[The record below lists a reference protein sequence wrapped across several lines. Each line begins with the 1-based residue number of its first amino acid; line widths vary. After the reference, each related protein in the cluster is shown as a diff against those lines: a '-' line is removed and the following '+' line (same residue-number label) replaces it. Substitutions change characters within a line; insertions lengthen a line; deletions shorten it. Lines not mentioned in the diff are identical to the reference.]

1 MKRSVKDL
9 LKNVLKASLAV
20 VLVASLSPHAV
31 LAQQLDP
38 VDKFEQYR
46 IEAINQELAQHGY
59 SMLTDSRFSLSD
71 AIDPTT
77 SENIQKLK
85 DAEIVIMDINEF
97 GKLSSA
103 ESSQDGDAIDRFAI
117 EKREIDDSTESTPSL
132 LQSNETQ
139 SEAKS
144 NLSLQS
150 ILGNTSPAPEGY
162 KTGAFHRLISPTSN
176 SSINYSGA
184 VADDVTLPNFK
195 YANGDGEA
203 AYLYT
208 GIDQNGV
215 GIAEIGFGTYNGTK
229 GKGWFPLFHARA
241 AHTIN
246 TQPGNEPNSTEYI
259 YDYSKNYGSGDK
271 TITGYKVFYKTTDAT
286 LTVTYQ
292 IGYNTIYVVK
302 FSGYNSQN
310 KAVKRVTAIA
320 MSKDTGATTKYINK
334 YNSYANWGNYRFLT
348 QNGSGTVYPAAV
360 SGIVEHTWS
369 HGGTIDYIKNV
380 ISSTDRDEKYL
391 FY

>member
-1 MKRSVKDL
+1 M
-9 LKNVLKASLAV
+9 LKNVLKASLVV

-31 LAQQLDP
+31 LAGQSDP
-38 VDKFEQYR
+38 VDKFAKYR
-46 IEAINQELAQHGY
+46 IEAINQELAQNGY
-59 SMLTDSRFSLSD
+59 STLTDSRFSLLD
-71 AIDPTT
+71 AIDPAT
-77 SENIQKLK
+77 SENVEKLK

-103 ESSQDGDAIDRFAI
+103 ESSQEGDAIDRFAI
-117 EKREIDDSTESTPSL
+117 EKREIDDSTESSPSL
-132 LQSNETQ
+132 LQSNEAQ

-150 ILGNTSPAPEGY
+150 ILGNTSPAPEGS
-162 KTGAFHRLISPTSN
+162 KTGAFHRLTSPTSN

-184 VADDVTLPNFK
+184 VADDVTLPNFN
-195 YANGDGEA
+195 YANGNGEA

-215 GIAEIGFGTYNGTK
+215 GIAEIGFGTYNGSK

-246 TQPGNEPNSTEYI
+246 TQPGNEPNTTEYI
-259 YDYSKNYGSGDK
+259 YDYSKNYGAGDK

-292 IGYNTIYVVK
+292 IGYSTIYVIK
-302 FSGYNSQN
+302 FGGYNSQN

-320 MSKDTGATTKYINK
+320 MPTDVGTTTKYKNK

-348 QNGSGTVYPAAV
+348 QNGSNTVYPAAV
-360 SGIVEHTWS
+360 SGLVEHTWS